1 MLYNFNYVYFIISQ
15 NFHRAY
21 RTQLSCIELFTP
33 EFLSILAGPP
43 GIHSLHDILKH
54 IDYKMVPNDKNTVI
68 FTNFWQTNS
77 IAGSF
82 QTLAEEKNGFFLK
95 VEDSKSNLVKFKA
108 FFFLRKSGL
117 QQCKSRKYG
126 NFWVTI
132 NEISWG
138 TARYV
143 TAAEQ

>member
-1 MLYNFNYVYFIISQ
+1 
-15 NFHRAY
+15 
-21 RTQLSCIELFTP
+21 
-33 EFLSILAGPP
+33 
-43 GIHSLHDILKH
+43 
-54 IDYKMVPNDKNTVI
+54 MVPNDKNTVI

-117 QQCKSRKYG
+117 Q
-126 NFWVTI
+126 
-132 NEISWG
+132 
-138 TARYV
+138 
-143 TAAEQ
+143 